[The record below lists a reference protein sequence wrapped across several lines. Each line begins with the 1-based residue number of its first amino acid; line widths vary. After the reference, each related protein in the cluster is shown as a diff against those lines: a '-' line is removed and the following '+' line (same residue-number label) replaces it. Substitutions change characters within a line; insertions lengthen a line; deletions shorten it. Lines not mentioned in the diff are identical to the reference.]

1 MTRTLRILSIIVLAS
16 LINLVKSQS
25 IWVKQFGGTMAEKG
39 NAVKVDGSGNVY
51 SIGTFSGTCDFDPS
65 SATFTLTSSGNQDVF
80 ISKLDA
86 SGNFVF
92 AKKFGGTSAEYLD
105 DLAFDASGNIYLI
118 GEFSTTV
125 DFDPGTGT
133 FNMTAPGTGT
143 DIFVC
148 KLDMNG
154 NFIWAKQMG
163 SPWWDSGNSIA
174 IDGSGNVVI
183 TGDFATTSAG
193 PADFDPG
200 PGTFTFTSGTGGGNT
215 DIFIS
220 KLTSAGNF
228 VWAKQIGGIN
238 GDFGNSL
245 EVDNSNNIIVGGYF
259 TGTADF
265 DPNAGTTNLV
275 SLGMEDIYI
284 LKLDASGNFIWARN
298 MGSNTVDYCKSIALD
313 ASGNVY
319 STGSFRGTADFDP
332 SASSYTLAS
341 VAGDDIFISKL
352 DASGNF
358 VWAKS
363 MGSTSADVANTI
375 TTDATGN
382 IYTTGVF
389 RLSMDV
395 DPSLASYSLTTLGNG
410 DVFIHKLNSAGN
422 FLWAG
427 QFGGTNDDFGNGIA
441 VDAAGSLYTTGYF
454 NATCDFDPSVG
465 SLNLTSIGQTDAFV
479 QKMCQTTAQP
489 GTINGPVSICA
500 NAINNYTVTP
510 VAGATL
516 YNWNLPSGW
525 IGTSSTNTIN
535 TTCGNSGLI
544 TITAANA
551 CGVSIP
557 QTLSVTVN
565 ALPTVVSSISNSM
578 ICSGQSATLIAS
590 GATSYSWS
598 TGAST
603 QIIIVSPTLST
614 NYTVTGTD
622 ANTCQNTSTLSLTV
636 SACTGV
642 NSLTGE
648 KIDFNLYPNPTNGIV
663 ILNVNEEAIGGQIRA
678 FNALGEMIFSYA
690 VLETKTK
697 LDLSQQPVGIYFI
710 VLKSD
715 KGSVTRK
722 IIKE

>member
-1 MTRTLRILSIIVLAS
+1 MKKILHTLSII
-16 LINLVKSQS
+16 ILVSFFNPLKSQS
-25 IWVKQFGGTMAEKG
+25 IWAKQFGGTMTDKS
-39 NAVKVDGSGNVY
+39 NAIKVDASGNVY

-65 SATFTLTSSGNQDVF
+65 AATFTLTSSGNQDVY

-105 DLAFDASGNIYLI
+105 DLTFDASGNIYLI

-125 DFDPGTGT
+125 DFDPGAGT
-133 FNMTAPGTGT
+133 FTMTAPGTGT

-220 KLTSAGNF
+220 KLTSAGAF

-245 EVDNSNNIIVGGYF
+245 KVDNANNIYVGGYF
-259 TGTADF
+259 TGTTDF

-298 MGSNTVDYCKSIALD
+298 MGSNTVDYCKAIALD
-313 ASGNVY
+313 GSGNVY

-332 SASSYTLAS
+332 SAASYTLAS

-363 MGSTSADVANTI
+363 MGSTSADVANAI

-382 IYTTGVF
+382 VYTTGVF

-395 DPSLASYSLTTLGNG
+395 DPGAASYSLTTLGNG

-427 QFGGTNDDFGNGIA
+427 QFGGANDDFGNGIA

-489 GTINGPVSICA
+489 GVINGPASVCA

-510 VAGATL
+510 VAGATF
-516 YNWNLPSGW
+516 YTWNLPSGW
-525 IGTSSTNTIN
+525 AGTSSTNTIN

-544 TITAANA
+544 TITAVNA

-565 ALPTVVSSISNSM
+565 ALPTIVSSISSSV

-598 TGAST
+598 TGAPT
-603 QIIIVSPTLST
+603 QIIVVSPTIST

-622 ANTCQNTSTLSLTV
+622 ANSCQNTSTLSLSV
-636 SACTGV
+636 SACTGI
-642 NSLTGE
+642 TAYTDE
-648 KIDFNLYPNPTNGIV
+648 KINLKLYPNPTNGNLT
-663 ILNVNEEAIGGQIRA
+663 LNVNESTIGAELKI
-678 FNALGEMIFSYA
+678 FNALGEL
-690 VLETKTK
+690 VLSSLISELK
-697 LDLSQQPVGIYFI
+697 LNINLSQQPTGVYF
-710 VLKSD
+710 VVVKSEN
-715 KGSVTRK
+715 GSVVK
-722 IIKE
+722 KVVKE